1 MRKLVAGLLLAV
13 TLTGCSATSALTGL
27 VGSKPDVSAQVG
39 AENTKQT
46 VGLNNKVDSSTT
58 NKTDVQDSN
67 VGTLDTSSKK
77 QVQTISTGTI
87 QAERLQVVNND
98 SYSLILAGLAGA
110 SIPLVFLVVI
120 LVIRKL
126 FRKKGQQDDLGR
138 GRSWG
143 RPRYQGRCSSYRR
156 YGIRRLVGGV
166 NELELEHYQLHH
178 CDCVCSANPGVE
190 CVLQEAYIQ
199 APRGAGT

>member
-1 MRKLVAGLLLAV
+1 MCKLVAGLLLAV

-110 SIPLVFLVVI
+110 GIPLVFLVVI
-120 LVIRKL
+120 LVIHKL
-126 FRKKGQQDDLGR
+126 FRKKGQQDD
-138 GRSWG
+138 
-143 RPRYQGRCSSYRR
+143 
-156 YGIRRLVGGV
+156 
-166 NELELEHYQLHH
+166 
-178 CDCVCSANPGVE
+178 
-190 CVLQEAYIQ
+190 
-199 APRGAGT
+199 

>member
-58 NKTDVQDSN
+58 NKTDVSDSN

-98 SYSLILAGLAGA
+98 SSSLILAGLAGA

-126 FRKKGQQDDLGR
+126 FREKGQQDD
-138 GRSWG
+138 
-143 RPRYQGRCSSYRR
+143 
-156 YGIRRLVGGV
+156 
-166 NELELEHYQLHH
+166 
-178 CDCVCSANPGVE
+178 
-190 CVLQEAYIQ
+190 
-199 APRGAGT
+199 

>member
-58 NKTDVQDSN
+58 NKTDVSDSN

-98 SYSLILAGLAGA
+98 SYSLIPTGTAQQGNLVLHLKVWICHHARQVGEH
-110 SIPLVFLVVI
+110 PL
-120 LVIRKL
+120 
-126 FRKKGQQDDLGR
+126 G
-138 GRSWG
+138 
-143 RPRYQGRCSSYRR
+143 SY
-156 YGIRRLVGGV
+156 
-166 NELELEHYQLHH
+166 
-178 CDCVCSANPGVE
+178 
-190 CVLQEAYIQ
+190 
-199 APRGAGT
+199 

>member
-58 NKTDVQDSN
+58 NKTDVSDSN

-77 QVQTISTGTI
+77 QLQTISTGTI

-126 FRKKGQQDDLGR
+126 FRKKGQQDD
-138 GRSWG
+138 
-143 RPRYQGRCSSYRR
+143 
-156 YGIRRLVGGV
+156 
-166 NELELEHYQLHH
+166 
-178 CDCVCSANPGVE
+178 
-190 CVLQEAYIQ
+190 
-199 APRGAGT
+199 

>member
-58 NKTDVQDSN
+58 NKTDVSDSD

-87 QAERLQVVNND
+87 QAGRLQVVNND

-126 FRKKGQQDDLGR
+126 FRKKGQQDD
-138 GRSWG
+138 
-143 RPRYQGRCSSYRR
+143 
-156 YGIRRLVGGV
+156 
-166 NELELEHYQLHH
+166 
-178 CDCVCSANPGVE
+178 
-190 CVLQEAYIQ
+190 
-199 APRGAGT
+199 

>member
-13 TLTGCSATSALTGL
+13 TMTGCSATSALTGL

-58 NKTDVQDSN
+58 NKTDVSDSN

-126 FRKKGQQDDLGR
+126 FRKKGQQDD
-138 GRSWG
+138 
-143 RPRYQGRCSSYRR
+143 
-156 YGIRRLVGGV
+156 
-166 NELELEHYQLHH
+166 
-178 CDCVCSANPGVE
+178 
-190 CVLQEAYIQ
+190 
-199 APRGAGT
+199 

>member
-1 MRKLVAGLLLAV
+1 MRNLVAGLLLAV

-39 AENTKQT
+39 AENIKQT

-58 NKTDVQDSN
+58 NKTDVSDAN

-126 FRKKGQQDDLGR
+126 FRKKGQQDD
-138 GRSWG
+138 
-143 RPRYQGRCSSYRR
+143 
-156 YGIRRLVGGV
+156 
-166 NELELEHYQLHH
+166 
-178 CDCVCSANPGVE
+178 
-190 CVLQEAYIQ
+190 
-199 APRGAGT
+199 

>member
-1 MRKLVAGLLLAV
+1 MHKLVAGLLLVV

-27 VGSKPDVSAQVG
+27 VGSKPEVSAQVG
-39 AENTKQT
+39 AENTKQ
-46 VGLNNKVDSSTT
+46 VLGLNNKVDSSTT

-110 SIPLVFLVVI
+110 SIPLVFLVII

-126 FRKKGQQDDLGR
+126 FRKKGQQDD
-138 GRSWG
+138 
-143 RPRYQGRCSSYRR
+143 
-156 YGIRRLVGGV
+156 
-166 NELELEHYQLHH
+166 
-178 CDCVCSANPGVE
+178 
-190 CVLQEAYIQ
+190 
-199 APRGAGT
+199 

>member
-1 MRKLVAGLLLAV
+1 MCKLVAGLLLAV
-13 TLTGCSATSALTGL
+13 TLTGCSVTPALTGL

-46 VGLNNKVDSSTT
+46 VGLNNKVDSSTA

-126 FRKKGQQDDLGR
+126 FRKKGQQDD
-138 GRSWG
+138 
-143 RPRYQGRCSSYRR
+143 
-156 YGIRRLVGGV
+156 
-166 NELELEHYQLHH
+166 
-178 CDCVCSANPGVE
+178 
-190 CVLQEAYIQ
+190 
-199 APRGAGT
+199 

>member
-77 QVQTISTGTI
+77 QVQAISTGTI

-126 FRKKGQQDDLGR
+126 FRKKGQQDD
-138 GRSWG
+138 
-143 RPRYQGRCSSYRR
+143 
-156 YGIRRLVGGV
+156 
-166 NELELEHYQLHH
+166 
-178 CDCVCSANPGVE
+178 
-190 CVLQEAYIQ
+190 
-199 APRGAGT
+199 

>member
-1 MRKLVAGLLLAV
+1 MRNLVAGLLLAV
-13 TLTGCSATSALTGL
+13 TLTGCSATSALIGL

-58 NKTDVQDSN
+58 NKTDVSDSN
-67 VGTLDTSSKK
+67 VGALDTSSKK

-126 FRKKGQQDDLGR
+126 FRKKGQQDD
-138 GRSWG
+138 
-143 RPRYQGRCSSYRR
+143 
-156 YGIRRLVGGV
+156 
-166 NELELEHYQLHH
+166 
-178 CDCVCSANPGVE
+178 
-190 CVLQEAYIQ
+190 
-199 APRGAGT
+199 

>member
-1 MRKLVAGLLLAV
+1 MRNLVAGLLLAV

-58 NKTDVQDSN
+58 NKTDVSDSN

-126 FRKKGQQDDLGR
+126 FRKKGQRDD
-138 GRSWG
+138 
-143 RPRYQGRCSSYRR
+143 
-156 YGIRRLVGGV
+156 
-166 NELELEHYQLHH
+166 
-178 CDCVCSANPGVE
+178 
-190 CVLQEAYIQ
+190 
-199 APRGAGT
+199 

>member
-1 MRKLVAGLLLAV
+1 MYKLVAGLLLAV

-27 VGSKPDVSAQVG
+27 VGSKPEVSAQVG
-39 AENTKQT
+39 AENTKQML
-46 VGLNNKVDSSTT
+46 GLNNKVDSSTT

-110 SIPLVFLVVI
+110 SIPLVFLVVV

-126 FRKKGQQDDLGR
+126 FRKKGQQDD
-138 GRSWG
+138 
-143 RPRYQGRCSSYRR
+143 
-156 YGIRRLVGGV
+156 
-166 NELELEHYQLHH
+166 
-178 CDCVCSANPGVE
+178 
-190 CVLQEAYIQ
+190 
-199 APRGAGT
+199 

>member
-1 MRKLVAGLLLAV
+1 MYKLVAGLLLAV

-27 VGSKPDVSAQVG
+27 VGSKPEVSAQVG
-39 AENTKQT
+39 AENTKQML
-46 VGLNNKVDSSTT
+46 GLNNKVDSSTT

-110 SIPLVFLVVI
+110 SIPLVFLVII

-126 FRKKGQQDDLGR
+126 FKKKGQQDD
-138 GRSWG
+138 
-143 RPRYQGRCSSYRR
+143 
-156 YGIRRLVGGV
+156 
-166 NELELEHYQLHH
+166 
-178 CDCVCSANPGVE
+178 
-190 CVLQEAYIQ
+190 
-199 APRGAGT
+199 

>member
-58 NKTDVQDSN
+58 NKTDVSDSN

-98 SYSLILAGLAGA
+98 SYSLILAGVAGA

-126 FRKKGQQDDLGR
+126 FRKKGQQDD
-138 GRSWG
+138 
-143 RPRYQGRCSSYRR
+143 
-156 YGIRRLVGGV
+156 
-166 NELELEHYQLHH
+166 
-178 CDCVCSANPGVE
+178 
-190 CVLQEAYIQ
+190 
-199 APRGAGT
+199 

>member
-46 VGLNNKVDSSTT
+46 VGSNNKVDSSTT

-126 FRKKGQQDDLGR
+126 FRKKGQQDD
-138 GRSWG
+138 
-143 RPRYQGRCSSYRR
+143 
-156 YGIRRLVGGV
+156 
-166 NELELEHYQLHH
+166 
-178 CDCVCSANPGVE
+178 
-190 CVLQEAYIQ
+190 
-199 APRGAGT
+199 

>member
-1 MRKLVAGLLLAV
+1 MCKLVAGLLLAV

-126 FRKKGQQDDLGR
+126 FGKKGQQDD
-138 GRSWG
+138 
-143 RPRYQGRCSSYRR
+143 
-156 YGIRRLVGGV
+156 
-166 NELELEHYQLHH
+166 
-178 CDCVCSANPGVE
+178 
-190 CVLQEAYIQ
+190 
-199 APRGAGT
+199 

>member
-1 MRKLVAGLLLAV
+1 MRKLVAGLLLTV

-46 VGLNNKVDSSTT
+46 VGLNNKVDSSTA
-58 NKTDVQDSN
+58 NKTDVSDSN

-110 SIPLVFLVVI
+110 SIPLVFLVVV

-126 FRKKGQQDDLGR
+126 YRKKGQQDD
-138 GRSWG
+138 
-143 RPRYQGRCSSYRR
+143 
-156 YGIRRLVGGV
+156 
-166 NELELEHYQLHH
+166 
-178 CDCVCSANPGVE
+178 
-190 CVLQEAYIQ
+190 
-199 APRGAGT
+199 

>member
-1 MRKLVAGLLLAV
+1 MRRLVAGLLLAV

-126 FRKKGQQDDLGR
+126 FRKKGQQDD
-138 GRSWG
+138 
-143 RPRYQGRCSSYRR
+143 
-156 YGIRRLVGGV
+156 
-166 NELELEHYQLHH
+166 
-178 CDCVCSANPGVE
+178 
-190 CVLQEAYIQ
+190 
-199 APRGAGT
+199 

>member
-27 VGSKPDVSAQVG
+27 VGSKPEVFAQVG
-39 AENTKQT
+39 AENTKQML
-46 VGLNNKVDSSTT
+46 GLNNKVDSSTT

-110 SIPLVFLVVI
+110 SIPLVFLVII

-126 FRKKGQQDDLGR
+126 FKKKGQQDD
-138 GRSWG
+138 
-143 RPRYQGRCSSYRR
+143 
-156 YGIRRLVGGV
+156 
-166 NELELEHYQLHH
+166 
-178 CDCVCSANPGVE
+178 
-190 CVLQEAYIQ
+190 
-199 APRGAGT
+199 

>member
-58 NKTDVQDSN
+58 NKTDVSDSN

-120 LVIRKL
+120 LVIHKL
-126 FRKKGQQDDLGR
+126 FRKKGQQDD
-138 GRSWG
+138 
-143 RPRYQGRCSSYRR
+143 
-156 YGIRRLVGGV
+156 
-166 NELELEHYQLHH
+166 
-178 CDCVCSANPGVE
+178 
-190 CVLQEAYIQ
+190 
-199 APRGAGT
+199 

>member
-1 MRKLVAGLLLAV
+1 MRSRVAGLLLV
-13 TLTGCSATSALTGL
+13 VMLTGCSATSALTGL

-46 VGLNNKVDSSTT
+46 VGLNNKVDTSTT
-58 NKTDVQDSN
+58 NKTDVTDST

-110 SIPLVFLVVI
+110 SIPLIFLVVI
-120 LVIRKL
+120 LVLRKL
-126 FRKKGQQDDLGR
+126 FGKKEQQDD
-138 GRSWG
+138 
-143 RPRYQGRCSSYRR
+143 
-156 YGIRRLVGGV
+156 
-166 NELELEHYQLHH
+166 
-178 CDCVCSANPGVE
+178 
-190 CVLQEAYIQ
+190 
-199 APRGAGT
+199 

>member
-27 VGSKPDVSAQVG
+27 VGSKPEVSAQVG

-46 VGLNNKVDSSTT
+46 LGLNNKVDSSTT

-67 VGTLDTSSKK
+67 VGTLDNSSKK

-110 SIPLVFLVVI
+110 SIPLVFLVVV

-126 FRKKGQQDDLGR
+126 FRKEDQQDD
-138 GRSWG
+138 
-143 RPRYQGRCSSYRR
+143 
-156 YGIRRLVGGV
+156 
-166 NELELEHYQLHH
+166 
-178 CDCVCSANPGVE
+178 
-190 CVLQEAYIQ
+190 
-199 APRGAGT
+199 

>member
-1 MRKLVAGLLLAV
+1 MHKLVAGLLLVV

-27 VGSKPDVSAQVG
+27 VGSKPEVSAQVG
-39 AENTKQT
+39 AENTKQML
-46 VGLNNKVDSSTT
+46 GLNNKVDSSTT

-110 SIPLVFLVVI
+110 SIPLVFLVTV

-126 FRKKGQQDDLGR
+126 FRKKGQQDD
-138 GRSWG
+138 
-143 RPRYQGRCSSYRR
+143 
-156 YGIRRLVGGV
+156 
-166 NELELEHYQLHH
+166 
-178 CDCVCSANPGVE
+178 
-190 CVLQEAYIQ
+190 
-199 APRGAGT
+199 

>member
-13 TLTGCSATSALTGL
+13 TLAGCSATSALTGL

-46 VGLNNKVDSSTT
+46 LGLNNKVDSSTT

-126 FRKKGQQDDLGR
+126 FRKKGQQDD
-138 GRSWG
+138 
-143 RPRYQGRCSSYRR
+143 
-156 YGIRRLVGGV
+156 
-166 NELELEHYQLHH
+166 
-178 CDCVCSANPGVE
+178 
-190 CVLQEAYIQ
+190 
-199 APRGAGT
+199 

>member
-27 VGSKPDVSAQVG
+27 VGSKPEVSAQVG
-39 AENTKQT
+39 AENTKQML
-46 VGLNNKVDSSTT
+46 GLNNKVDSSTT

-110 SIPLVFLVVI
+110 SIPLVFLVTI

-126 FRKKGQQDDLGR
+126 FRKKGQQND
-138 GRSWG
+138 
-143 RPRYQGRCSSYRR
+143 
-156 YGIRRLVGGV
+156 
-166 NELELEHYQLHH
+166 
-178 CDCVCSANPGVE
+178 
-190 CVLQEAYIQ
+190 
-199 APRGAGT
+199 

>member
-46 VGLNNKVDSSTT
+46 LGLNNKVDSSTT

-110 SIPLVFLVVI
+110 SIPLVFLVVV

-126 FRKKGQQDDLGR
+126 FRKKDQQDD
-138 GRSWG
+138 
-143 RPRYQGRCSSYRR
+143 
-156 YGIRRLVGGV
+156 
-166 NELELEHYQLHH
+166 
-178 CDCVCSANPGVE
+178 
-190 CVLQEAYIQ
+190 
-199 APRGAGT
+199 

>member
-27 VGSKPDVSAQVG
+27 VGSKPDVSAQAG

-110 SIPLVFLVVI
+110 GIPLVFLVVI

-126 FRKKGQQDDLGR
+126 FRKKEQQDD
-138 GRSWG
+138 
-143 RPRYQGRCSSYRR
+143 
-156 YGIRRLVGGV
+156 
-166 NELELEHYQLHH
+166 
-178 CDCVCSANPGVE
+178 
-190 CVLQEAYIQ
+190 
-199 APRGAGT
+199 

>member
-1 MRKLVAGLLLAV
+1 MHKLVAGLLLAV

-27 VGSKPDVSAQVG
+27 VGSKPEVSAQVG
-39 AENTKQT
+39 AENTKQML
-46 VGLNNKVDSSTT
+46 GLNNRVDSSTT

-110 SIPLVFLVVI
+110 SIPLVFLVTI

-126 FRKKGQQDDLGR
+126 FRKKGQQDD
-138 GRSWG
+138 
-143 RPRYQGRCSSYRR
+143 
-156 YGIRRLVGGV
+156 
-166 NELELEHYQLHH
+166 
-178 CDCVCSANPGVE
+178 
-190 CVLQEAYIQ
+190 
-199 APRGAGT
+199 

>member
-39 AENTKQT
+39 TENTKQT
-46 VGLNNKVDSSTT
+46 LGLNNKVDSSTT

-126 FRKKGQQDDLGR
+126 FRKKGQQDD
-138 GRSWG
+138 
-143 RPRYQGRCSSYRR
+143 
-156 YGIRRLVGGV
+156 
-166 NELELEHYQLHH
+166 
-178 CDCVCSANPGVE
+178 
-190 CVLQEAYIQ
+190 
-199 APRGAGT
+199 

>member
-1 MRKLVAGLLLAV
+1 MRKLVAGLLLVV

-27 VGSKPDVSAQVG
+27 VGSKPEVSAQVG
-39 AENTKQT
+39 AENTKQML
-46 VGLNNKVDSSTT
+46 GLNNKVDSSTT

-87 QAERLQVVNND
+87 QAERLQVFNND

-110 SIPLVFLVVI
+110 SIPLVFLVTI

-126 FRKKGQQDDLGR
+126 FRKKGQQDD
-138 GRSWG
+138 
-143 RPRYQGRCSSYRR
+143 
-156 YGIRRLVGGV
+156 
-166 NELELEHYQLHH
+166 
-178 CDCVCSANPGVE
+178 
-190 CVLQEAYIQ
+190 
-199 APRGAGT
+199 

>member
-27 VGSKPDVSAQVG
+27 VGSKPEVSAQVG

-46 VGLNNKVDSSTT
+46 LGLNNKVDSSTT

-110 SIPLVFLVVI
+110 SIPLVFLVTI

-126 FRKKGQQDDLGR
+126 FRKKGQQDD
-138 GRSWG
+138 
-143 RPRYQGRCSSYRR
+143 
-156 YGIRRLVGGV
+156 
-166 NELELEHYQLHH
+166 
-178 CDCVCSANPGVE
+178 
-190 CVLQEAYIQ
+190 
-199 APRGAGT
+199 

>member
-46 VGLNNKVDSSTT
+46 IGLNNKVDTSTT

-110 SIPLVFLVVI
+110 SIPLIFLVVI

-126 FRKKGQQDDLGR
+126 FRKKGQQDD
-138 GRSWG
+138 
-143 RPRYQGRCSSYRR
+143 
-156 YGIRRLVGGV
+156 
-166 NELELEHYQLHH
+166 
-178 CDCVCSANPGVE
+178 
-190 CVLQEAYIQ
+190 
-199 APRGAGT
+199 

>member
-1 MRKLVAGLLLAV
+1 MRKLVAWLLLAV

-126 FRKKGQQDDLGR
+126 FRKKGQQDD
-138 GRSWG
+138 
-143 RPRYQGRCSSYRR
+143 
-156 YGIRRLVGGV
+156 
-166 NELELEHYQLHH
+166 
-178 CDCVCSANPGVE
+178 
-190 CVLQEAYIQ
+190 
-199 APRGAGT
+199 

>member
-27 VGSKPDVSAQVG
+27 VGSKPEVSAQVG
-39 AENTKQT
+39 AENTKQML
-46 VGLNNKVDSSTT
+46 GLNNKVDSSTT

-98 SYSLILAGLAGA
+98 SYSLIIAGLAGA
-110 SIPLVFLVVI
+110 SIPLVFLVTI

-126 FRKKGQQDDLGR
+126 FRKKGQQDD
-138 GRSWG
+138 
-143 RPRYQGRCSSYRR
+143 
-156 YGIRRLVGGV
+156 
-166 NELELEHYQLHH
+166 
-178 CDCVCSANPGVE
+178 
-190 CVLQEAYIQ
+190 
-199 APRGAGT
+199 

>member
-126 FRKKGQQDDLGR
+126 FRKKRQQDD
-138 GRSWG
+138 
-143 RPRYQGRCSSYRR
+143 
-156 YGIRRLVGGV
+156 
-166 NELELEHYQLHH
+166 
-178 CDCVCSANPGVE
+178 
-190 CVLQEAYIQ
+190 
-199 APRGAGT
+199 

>member
-1 MRKLVAGLLLAV
+1 MRKLVTGLLLAV

-58 NKTDVQDSN
+58 NKTDVSDSN

-126 FRKKGQQDDLGR
+126 FRKKGQQDD
-138 GRSWG
+138 
-143 RPRYQGRCSSYRR
+143 
-156 YGIRRLVGGV
+156 
-166 NELELEHYQLHH
+166 
-178 CDCVCSANPGVE
+178 
-190 CVLQEAYIQ
+190 
-199 APRGAGT
+199 

>member
-27 VGSKPDVSAQVG
+27 VSSKPDVSAQVG

-58 NKTDVQDSN
+58 NKTDVSDSK

-126 FRKKGQQDDLGR
+126 FRKKGQQDD
-138 GRSWG
+138 
-143 RPRYQGRCSSYRR
+143 
-156 YGIRRLVGGV
+156 
-166 NELELEHYQLHH
+166 
-178 CDCVCSANPGVE
+178 
-190 CVLQEAYIQ
+190 
-199 APRGAGT
+199 

>member
-126 FRKKGQQDDLGR
+126 FRKKG
-138 GRSWG
+138 
-143 RPRYQGRCSSYRR
+143 
-156 YGIRRLVGGV
+156 
-166 NELELEHYQLHH
+166 
-178 CDCVCSANPGVE
+178 A
-190 CVLQEAYIQ
+190 
-199 APRGAGT
+199 AG